1 MSPAS
6 YDWRIDKL
14 PVPNHALAARMSE
27 KGFSESRLAAV
38 AGVDVKTVGRWVRGE
53 SLPQAVNARATAD
66 ALGCDPQALWP
77 DLFPTMRPPG
87 TGTVAVSVYGSRAD
101 VPVSVW
107 TQLFD
112 GAVEEIDILVYG
124 GTFLFDGVPRF
135 CKMLTTAA
143 ERGVVIRFIV
153 GDPDSAAVTQRGE
166 EEQIGSSL
174 AARCQMTLA
183 RLQSL
188 VDAAGLEIRTHATPL
203 YTSMFRADDTLIA
216 NPHLY
221 GAPASDNPAI
231 YIRRDDAPELWHD
244 HQLAFERVWKTACA
258 IHTRA

>member
-1 MSPAS
+1 VAGHVS
-6 YDWRIDKL
+6 
-14 PVPNHALAARMSE
+14 NHAA
-27 KGFSESRLAAV
+27 
-38 AGVDVKTVGRWVRGE
+38 
-53 SLPQAVNARATAD
+53 
-66 ALGCDPQALWP
+66 
-77 DLFPTMRPPG
+77 PG

-101 VPVSVW
+101 VPLTVW
-107 TQLFD
+107 AQLFD
-112 GAVEEIDILVYG
+112 SAIEQIDILVYG

-166 EEQIGSSL
+166 EEEIGSSL
-174 AARCQMTLA
+174 AARCQMTLT

-188 VDAAGLEIRTHATPL
+188 VDDAGLEIRTHATPL
-203 YTSMFRADDTLIA
+203 YTSIFRADDTLIA

-231 YIRRDDAPELWHD
+231 FIRRDDAAELWRH
-244 HQLAFERVWKTACA
+244 HQLAFERVWNTAQP
-258 IHTRA
+258 IHTRT

>member
-1 MSPAS
+1 
-6 YDWRIDKL
+6 
-14 PVPNHALAARMSE
+14 
-27 KGFSESRLAAV
+27 V
-38 AGVDVKTVGRWVRGE
+38 AGYVPHHAAAGI
-53 SLPQAVNARATAD
+53 
-66 ALGCDPQALWP
+66 
-77 DLFPTMRPPG
+77 
-87 TGTVAVSVYGSRAD
+87 GTVAVSVYGSRAD

-112 GAVEEIDILVYG
+112 GAIEQIDILVYG

-135 CKMLTTAA
+135 CKMLTTAT
-143 ERGVVIRFIV
+143 EREVVIRFIV
-153 GDPDSAAVTQRGE
+153 GDPYCAAVTQRGE

-231 YIRRDDAPELWHD
+231 FIRRDDAPELWRD
-244 HQLAFERVWKTACA
+244 HQLAFERVWNTARP
-258 IHTRA
+258 IHTRT